1 MQQPQKR
8 IILMPEICHQYLSVS
23 KGVYLLQDKSH
34 RQKQHRDAKRQQ
46 QNQSSAAFL
55 SGFSG
60 GGCLDS
66 VAFMKMSPYQMILT
80 ATAAANSSTVT
91 VIAI

>member
-8 IILMPEICHQYLSVS
+8 IILVPEICHQYLSVS

-55 SGFSG
+55 SEAVVS
-60 GGCLDS
+60 DS

>member
-23 KGVYLLQDKSH
+23 KGCTCCRTNPTAKSSIGM
-34 RQKQHRDAKRQQ
+34 
-46 QNQSSAAFL
+46 QNDSSKTNLPQLFFP
-55 SGFSG
+55 GFPEAVVS
-60 GGCLDS
+60 DS

>member
-34 RQKQHRDAKRQQ
+34 RQKQHLPQL
-46 QNQSSAAFL
+46 FFP
-55 SGFSG
+55 GFPEAVVS
-60 GGCLDS
+60 DS